1 MWFALKGF
9 PPCAEELLAAAGL
22 LYWHEMTD
30 VLFPLCAHQ
39 VYKLLQEQHIPTGVT
54 VLMEGPP
61 ALRGCSSVTLAH
73 TATLRESVCPS
84 GSEGLPTP
92 RHDVVEGISGSERGR

>member
-1 MWFALKGF
+1 
-9 PPCAEELLAAAGL
+9 
-22 LYWHEMTD
+22 MTD

-39 VYKLLQEQHIPTGVT
+39 LNKLLLEQHVPTGVT
-54 VLMEGPP
+54 ALMERPP

-73 TATLRESVCPS
+73 TAALRESVCPS

-92 RHDVVEGISGSERGR
+92 RHNVVEGISGSERGRQDQLGRRE